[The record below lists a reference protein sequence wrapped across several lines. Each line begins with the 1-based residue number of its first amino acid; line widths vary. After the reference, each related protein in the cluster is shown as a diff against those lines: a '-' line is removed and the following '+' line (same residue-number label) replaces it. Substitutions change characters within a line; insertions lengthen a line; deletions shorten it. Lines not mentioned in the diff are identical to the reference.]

1 MFERAPPPAAA
12 WLPVTAW
19 CVASLVTMK
28 RGLGGAQRHR
38 GSAASPLVLEGLAA
52 ERVVEGAAGEVGG
65 EVGGAEDGG

>member
-1 MFERAPPPAAA
+1 
-12 WLPVTAW
+12 
-19 CVASLVTMK
+19 MK